1 MIRVLGIL
9 LGLIL
14 IVAVIAGVVVTHRL
28 DGWVKDGIETYG
40 PQYTGVPV
48 TVESVSLSLLSGRG
62 EIRGLEVANPE
73 GYEGDYAL
81 RVGRLAIALRPLG
94 VLDDPVIVDVI
105 EVEGAEVHAESRQLR
120 DTNLQT
126 ILRNVREATPPPEED
141 DEAPGRQFIIER
153 LSLTGTQG
161 SVAAAPIGAVSVS
174 IPDIELTEV
183 GRRTNGA
190 SIGQVLQQ
198 VLEPVVQAVVR
209 SMTEGRFRQ
218 ELDER
223 GGELRERAEE
233 ELDSLRDRLR
243 DLSPF

>member
-1 MIRVLGIL
+1 MMRTLGIL
-9 LGLIL
+9 LALIL
-14 IVAVIAGVVVTHRL
+14 IVAVVAGVFVSQRI

-40 PQYTGVPV
+40 PLYTGVPV
-48 TVESVSLSLLSGRG
+48 SVEGVSLSLLSGRG

-73 GYEGDYAL
+73 GYEGDYAI
-81 RVGRLAIALRPLG
+81 RVGRLAIELRPLG

-105 EVEGAEVHAESRQLR
+105 EIEGAEVHAETRDLR
-120 DTNLQT
+120 GTNLQT
-126 ILRNVREATPPPEED
+126 ILRNVREATPPPAED
-141 DEAPGRQFIIER
+141 DEAPGRQLIIER
-153 LSLTGTQG
+153 LTLTATRG
-161 SVAAAPIGAVSVS
+161 SVTAPRVGNVAVQV
-174 IPDIELTEV
+174 PDLELTEI

-218 ELDER
+218 EIEER

-233 ELDSLRDRLR
+233 ELDSLRERMR